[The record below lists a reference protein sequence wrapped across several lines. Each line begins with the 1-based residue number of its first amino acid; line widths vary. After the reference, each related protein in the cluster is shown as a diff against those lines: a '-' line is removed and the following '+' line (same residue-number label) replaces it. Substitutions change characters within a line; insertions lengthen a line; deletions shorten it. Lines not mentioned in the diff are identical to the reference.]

1 MFIDLLQI
9 KNLIC
14 GFINKTVSFLIAC
27 SRFLVYAAENM
38 KFKKKWWYSNWQCS
52 QYLDLNPTCALVSAK
67 EIISNAKL
75 WQSEGNVVK
84 NHQITPHAHK
94 MSKWSPPS
102 LYLYCSYA
110 PPNLEIYCGLQ
121 TCLPQITPLPQELDF
136 PMMNFA
142 ETLDVHQKATV
153 SLTVVKVKDFYV
165 TARSN

>member
-1 MFIDLLQI
+1 MAQKFQKKWFVVRTFTHNFLKLNRNLFIDLLQI
-9 KNLIC
+9 
-14 GFINKTVSFLIAC
+14 
-27 SRFLVYAAENM
+27 
-38 KFKKKWWYSNWQCS
+38 KKWWYSNWQCS

-94 MSKWSPPS
+94 MSKWSPHLFTS
-102 LYLYCSYA
+102 TA
-110 PPNLEIYCGLQ
+110 VTPPNLEIYCGLQ
-121 TCLPQITPLPQELDF
+121 TCLPQITPHPQELDF

-165 TARSN
+165 TVRSN